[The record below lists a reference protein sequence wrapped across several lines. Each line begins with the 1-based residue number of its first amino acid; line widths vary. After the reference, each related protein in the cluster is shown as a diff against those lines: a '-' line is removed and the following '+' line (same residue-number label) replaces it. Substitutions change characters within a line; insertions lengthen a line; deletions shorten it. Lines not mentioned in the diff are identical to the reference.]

1 MLHKESGSL
10 QSLVE
15 TSQIELLKLTSE
27 GQGDNT
33 ATLLHRFAIDL
44 AVRVSAAPMISLSLT
59 TQKDLPEK
67 LLTFLNG
74 TSALIAGV
82 PWLLLPDVIKARDDI
97 EKMFEAKEFLENATD
112 FTLRRKEIANAGVIR
127 QTQRVWIKTQV
138 AALTATTANFAPTLS
153 WILFHLLDDHV
164 AYNAVE
170 KEAIVLGE
178 KKIYD
183 LEDLDGLPILSS
195 VIKETIRLH
204 SVHFPTKDIVED
216 FEVKLGEKT
225 YLLKKGSRLMSY
237 TPIKHYD
244 PYLFSNPFEFQYDRF
259 LGDDKKFFY
268 KDGKDARD
276 PIAAFGGGAQ
286 LVSFCLLH
294 I

>member
-1 MLHKESGSL
+1 M
-10 QSLVE
+10 
-15 TSQIELLKLTSE
+15 LKLTTE
-27 GQGDNT
+27 GLGDNT
-33 ATLLHRFAIDL
+33 AALLHRFAIDL
-44 AVRVSAAPMISLSLT
+44 AVRVSAASMISLYLSSL
-59 TQKDLPEK
+59 KDLPEK

-74 TSALIAGV
+74 AGALIAGV

-97 EKMFEAKEFLENATD
+97 EEMFKAKELLENATE
-112 FTLRRKEIANAGVIR
+112 FTLRRKEIADRNVIK
-127 QTQRVWIKTQV
+127 QSQRVWIKNQMAT
-138 AALTATTANFAPTLS
+138 LFATTANFAPTLS
-153 WILFHLLDDHV
+153 WILFHLLDDPV

-170 KEAIVLGE
+170 KEALALGE

-183 LEDLDGLPILSS
+183 LEDLDGLPVLSS

-204 SVHFPTKDIVED
+204 SIHIPTKDILED
-216 FEVKLGEKT
+216 MEVKLGDKT

-259 LGDDKKFFY
+259 LGNDKKFFY
-268 KDGKDARD
+268 KDGDDARD

-286 LVSFCLLH
+286 LVSFCFQH